1 MRGAM
6 NQITIKNMSASFSS
20 SASEDEG
27 IWTNSGAE
35 TTVYGSVHQTLSEEV
50 NESTT
55 GQLSEQ
61 RNVICRLP
69 LGASVTYGDQIILS
83 DIHPVLNG
91 TYEIHFLMYTKTHV
105 RAECRRTLR

>member
-6 NQITIKNMSASFSS
+6 NPITIKNMSASFSN

-27 IWTNSGAE
+27 IWINAGAE
-35 TTVYGSVHQTLSEEV
+35 TVVYGSVHQKLSEEV
-50 NESTT
+50 SEGTT

-61 RNVICRLP
+61 RNLICRIP
-69 LGASVTYGDQIILS
+69 LGADITYGDQIVLS

-91 TYEIHFLMYTKTHV
+91 TYEIHFLMYTRTHV
-105 RAECRRTLR
+105 RAECRKTLR